1 MNYIEQTHNVKP
13 EHLLTYLD
21 LYEEFT
27 ALRAGRHNGLKL
39 VGSFLVEVGD
49 QVCFRSKQLKCV
61 FEALD
66 NEL

>member
-1 MNYIEQTHNVKP
+1 MRQTHNVKP

-27 ALRAGRHNGLKL
+27 AMMAKRHNGLKL

-49 QVCFRSKQLKCV
+49 QVNFN
-61 FEALD
+61 FE
-66 NEL
+66 